1 MKDFIMQNWASI
13 VIVAAF
19 LFIIGV
25 LVVQKK
31 WSALRELAY
40 RIMLAAEMAFS
51 SGEGKKKFEAVF
63 RTVYNLVPSWFKVFV
78 PEDLLRR
85 KLQEWFDLA
94 KDWADDGSV
103 NGSVGG
109 AGKC

>member
-1 MKDFIMQNWASI
+1 MKDFIAQNYASI
-13 VIVAAF
+13 VIILAFIVVVAV
-19 LFIIGV
+19 LII
-25 LVVQKK
+25 QKK
-31 WSALRELAY
+31 WGALRELAY
-40 RIMLAAEMAFS
+40 KIMLAAEMAFS
-51 SGEGKKKFEAVF
+51 SGEGKKKFETVF
-63 RTVYNLVPSWFKVFV
+63 MTVYNLIPAWFKIFV

-109 AGKC
+109 VSR